1 MPRRRP
7 ALFALIA
14 VVGTLCATLAP
25 PARAAKWDPP
35 PSLDPALDGAPPGL
49 AALPAPGARPLPPGA
64 ANLAFKPAAA
74 VSRRV
79 EREVLDNLARRNRA
93 LWGPRLE
100 GDLRLAHLKGQF
112 DALLRLHGR
121 SPTNLGDVAGAYV
134 VLCWQA
140 YSGDTAPPEAM
151 NAVARQWRVGL
162 RRNAMATWPDAQKQ
176 ALAEALAWRAMI
188 AVGVARSAREQ
199 AAPQLFMLREA
210 VRREVAQATGI
221 DFARQRLTALGFEPH

>member
-1 MPRRRP
+1 MLVRRHF
-7 ALFALIA
+7 FASF
-14 VVGTLCATLAP
+14 GLCLAP
-25 PARAAKWDPP
+25 LLLRPGATRAWTPP
-35 PSLDPALDGAPPGL
+35 PTLDPTPGPGPSVLATPP
-49 AALPAPGARPLPPGA
+49 ADATRPLPPGA
-64 ANLAFKPAAA
+64 ANLVFKPTAA

-100 GDLRLAHLKGQF
+100 GELRLARLKAQF

-121 SPTNLGDVAGAYV
+121 ATNNLGDVAGAYV

-140 YSGDTAPPEAM
+140 YAGGAAPPEAL

-162 RRNAMATWPDAQKQ
+162 RRSPIAAWPDAQKQ

-188 AVGVARSAREQ
+188 AGGVARSAREQ

-210 VRREVAQATGI
+210 VRREVQQATGI
-221 DFARQRLTALGFEPH
+221 DFARQRLTVRGFEPL

>member
-1 MPRRRP
+1 MRARRSALLTAFGLCMAVALAARATQWEPPPTLDPLDGNPPLLIAPPSTRP
-7 ALFALIA
+7 APL
-14 VVGTLCATLAP
+14 GTA
-25 PARAAKWDPP
+25 
-35 PSLDPALDGAPPGL
+35 SLVF
-49 AALPAPGARPLPPGA
+49 RPVP
-64 ANLAFKPAAA
+64 A

-100 GDLRLAHLKGQF
+100 GDLRLAYLRGQF
-112 DALLRLHGR
+112 DLLLRLHGR

-140 YSGDTAPPEAM
+140 YSGSVAPPEAM

-162 RRNAMATWPDAQKQ
+162 RRSAMATWPDAQKQ

-188 AVGVARSAREQ
+188 AAGVTRTARERG
-199 AAPQLFMLREA
+199 APQLFALREA
-210 VRREVAQATGI
+210 LRRDVLQATGI
-221 DFARQRLTALGFEPH
+221 DFARQPLSLHGFDPR

>member
-1 MPRRRP
+1 MRPRRP
-7 ALFALIA
+7 APTTLLGLCLASLALAFA
-14 VVGTLCATLAP
+14 
-25 PARAAKWDPP
+25 ARAAAWSPP
-35 PSLDPALDGAPPGL
+35 PTLDPALGGTPPVLAAPP
-49 AALPAPGARPLPPGA
+49 APTTRPPAPGA
-64 ANLAFKPAAA
+64 ANLVFKPTPA

-100 GDLRLAHLKGQF
+100 GDLRLAQLKGQF

-121 SPTNLGDVAGAYV
+121 LPTNLGDVAGAYV

-140 YSGDTAPPEAM
+140 YSGGAAPPEAL

-162 RRNAMATWPDAQKQ
+162 RRHAMATWPDAQKQ

-188 AVGVARSAREQ
+188 ASGVARSAREQ

-210 VRREVAQATGI
+210 VRREVQQATGI
-221 DFARQRLTALGFEPH
+221 DFARQRLTARGFEPL

>member
-1 MPRRRP
+1 MHARHLVFGLCLALLLP
-7 ALFALIA
+7 A
-14 VVGTLCATLAP
+14 
-25 PARAAKWDPP
+25 PAAAWSPP
-35 PSLDPALDGAPPGL
+35 PTLDPALGPGPSVLAVPPTDSS
-49 AALPAPGARPLPPGA
+49 RPPPPGA
-64 ANLAFKPAAA
+64 AKLVFKPVPA

-100 GDLRLAHLKGQF
+100 GDLRLAQLKGQF

-140 YSGDTAPPEAM
+140 YAGGAAPPEAL

-162 RRNAMATWPDAQKQ
+162 RRNPIATWPDAQKQ

-188 AVGVARSAREQ
+188 ATGVARSAREQ

-210 VRREVAQATGI
+210 VRLEVVQATGI
-221 DFARQRLTALGFEPH
+221 DFARQRLTARGFEPL

>member
-1 MPRRRP
+1 MHVRRRFFGLCLALALP
-7 ALFALIA
+7 A
-14 VVGTLCATLAP
+14 
-25 PARAAKWDPP
+25 PAAAWTPP
-35 PSLDPALDGAPPGL
+35 PTLDPALGPGPSVLAAPPADGNRP
-49 AALPAPGARPLPPGA
+49 PAPGA
-64 ANLAFKPAAA
+64 ANLTFKPTAA

-100 GDLRLAHLKGQF
+100 GDLRLAQLKGQF

-140 YSGDTAPPEAM
+140 YAGGAAPPEAL
-151 NAVARQWRVGL
+151 NAVARQWRVRL
-162 RRNAMATWPDAQKQ
+162 RRHPIATWPDAQKQ

-188 AVGVARSAREQ
+188 AAGVARSAREQ

-210 VRREVAQATGI
+210 VRLEVLQATGI
-221 DFARQRLTALGFEPH
+221 DFARQRLTPRGFEPL